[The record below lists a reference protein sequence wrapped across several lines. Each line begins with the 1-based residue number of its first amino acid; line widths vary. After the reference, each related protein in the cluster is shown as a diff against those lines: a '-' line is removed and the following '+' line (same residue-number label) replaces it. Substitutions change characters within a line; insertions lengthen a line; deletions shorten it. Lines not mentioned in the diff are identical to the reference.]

1 MNHVQF
7 DLIIVGAGI
16 LGLSAAIQAQEKGLK
31 VCIFEKNAEPVGATR
46 RNFGMV
52 GTSTLTHPEQQ
63 WRKYALET
71 RSFYQRIQAETDI
84 SFAQRQSVY
93 LANTALEWQVLNEF
107 AERANNYQIPV
118 HLLSHDELVTQF
130 SYLNP
135 EQQFQG
141 GLVFEEDYSVEPH
154 MIGQRLLAYAER
166 KGVKIYTNAC
176 VVQTQYQHEI
186 CQVRLA
192 SGEAY
197 RTNKVLICHGEIIDV
212 LYPDLLQSLNLKR
225 CGLQM
230 ALTQPFHQNLNA
242 SLYSGL
248 SISRY
253 PAFEICPSHAELV
266 KASQQGF
273 IKEFGI
279 HILIKQ
285 NEFGELIV
293 GDSHEY
299 HSIDEAPQFEQREE
313 INEFIQAYCHEKL
326 GLTLPPIQKRWNGY
340 YLTHEHE
347 LACITEAEKNIFLVS
362 AIAGKGM
369 TTGAGFMKEVLE
381 QNIY

>member
-1 MNHVQF
+1 MNNAQF
-7 DLIIVGAGI
+7 DLIVVGAGI

-31 VCIFEKNAEPVGATR
+31 VCIFEKNAQPVGATR

-84 SFAQRQSVY
+84 SFAQRQGMY

-118 HLLSHDELVTQF
+118 HLRSHDELVTQF

-135 EQQFQG
+135 SQQFQG

-154 MIGQRLLAYAER
+154 VVGQRLLAYAES
-166 KGVKIYTNAC
+166 KGVEIYTNAC
-176 VVQTQYQHEI
+176 VVQTQYQRES
-186 CQVRLA
+186 CRVSLA
-192 SGEAY
+192 NGVTY
-197 RTNKVLICHGEIIDV
+197 RANKVLICHGEVIDV

-230 ALTQPFHQNLNA
+230 ALTQPFQQKLNA

-369 TTGAGFMKEVLE
+369 TTGAGFMKEVLT

>member
-84 SFAQRQSVY
+84 SFAQRQGVY

-107 AERANNYQIPV
+107 AERASNYQIPV
-118 HLLSHDELVTQF
+118 HLRSHDELVTQF
-130 SYLNP
+130 SYLKP

-154 MIGQRLLAYAER
+154 LIGQRLLAYAESQ
-166 KGVKIYTNAC
+166 GVEIYTNAC
-176 VVQTQYQHEI
+176 VVQTQYQYES
-186 CQVRLA
+186 CLVRLA
-192 SGEAY
+192 SGVTY
-197 RTNKVLICHGEIIDV
+197 RANKVLICHGEVIDV

-230 ALTQPFHQNLNA
+230 ALTQRFYQKLNA

-326 GLTLPPIQKRWNGY
+326 GLNLPPIQKRWNGY

-369 TTGAGFMKEVLE
+369 TTGAGFMKEILE

>member
-7 DLIIVGAGI
+7 DLIVVGAGI
-16 LGLSAAIQAQEKGLK
+16 LGLSAAIQAQEQGLK
-31 VCIFEKNAEPVGATR
+31 VCIFEKNAKPVGATR

-63 WRKYALET
+63 WRNYALET
-71 RSFYQRIQAETDI
+71 RSFYQRIQAEIDI
-84 SFAQRQSVY
+84 SFEQRQGVY

-107 AERANNYQIPV
+107 AERADKYQIPV
-118 HLLSHDELVTQF
+118 HLLSHDELTTQF

-135 EQQFQG
+135 EQRFQG
-141 GLVFEEDYSVEPH
+141 GLIFEEDYSVEPH
-154 MIGQRLLAYAER
+154 VIGQRLLAYAQR
-166 KGVKIYTNAC
+166 KGVVIYTNAC
-176 VVQTQYQHEI
+176 VVQTEYQQKN
-186 CQVRLA
+186 CQVHLA
-192 SGEAY
+192 NGEIYQA
-197 RTNKVLICHGEIIDV
+197 NKVLICHGEVIDV
-212 LYPDLLQSLNLKR
+212 LYPELLQSLNLKR

-230 ALTQPFHQNLNA
+230 ALTQPFQQKLNA

-253 PAFEICPSHAELV
+253 PAFEICPSHHELV
-266 KASQQGF
+266 QASQQGL
-273 IKEFGI
+273 IKQFGI

-299 HSIDEAPQFEQREE
+299 HPLDETPQFEQRED
-313 INEFIQAYCHEKL
+313 INEFIQAYCHKKL

-347 LACITEAEKNIFLVS
+347 LACVTEAEKNIFLVS

-369 TTGAGFMKEVLE
+369 TTGAGFIKEVLE
-381 QNIY
+381 QNIF

>member
-1 MNHVQF
+1 MNNAQF
-7 DLIIVGAGI
+7 DLIVVGAGI
-16 LGLSAAIQAQEKGLK
+16 LGLSAAIQAQEQGLK
-31 VCIFEKNAEPVGATR
+31 VCIFEKNAKPVGATR

-71 RSFYQRIQAETDI
+71 RSFYQRIQTETDI
-84 SFAQRQSVY
+84 SFAQRQGVY

-118 HLLSHDELVTQF
+118 HLLKHDELVTQF

-135 EQQFQG
+135 AQQFQG

-154 MIGQRLLAYAER
+154 VVGQRLLAYAQSQ
-166 KGVKIYTNAC
+166 GVEIYTNAC
-176 VVQTQYQHEI
+176 VVQTQYQQES

-197 RTNKVLICHGEIIDV
+197 RANKVLICHGEVIDV

-299 HSIDEAPQFEQREE
+299 YSINEAPQFEQREE
-313 INEFIQAYCHEKL
+313 INEFIQTYCHEKL
-326 GLTLPPIQKRWNGY
+326 GLNLPPIQKRWNGY

-347 LACITEAEKNIFLVS
+347 LACVTEAEKISFW
-362 AIAGKGM
+362 
-369 TTGAGFMKEVLE
+369 
-381 QNIY
+381 

>member
-1 MNHVQF
+1 
-7 DLIIVGAGI
+7 
-16 LGLSAAIQAQEKGLK
+16 
-31 VCIFEKNAEPVGATR
+31 
-46 RNFGMV
+46 
-52 GTSTLTHPEQQ
+52 
-63 WRKYALET
+63 
-71 RSFYQRIQAETDI
+71 
-84 SFAQRQSVY
+84 
-93 LANTALEWQVLNEF
+93 
-107 AERANNYQIPV
+107 
-118 HLLSHDELVTQF
+118 
-130 SYLNP
+130 
-135 EQQFQG
+135 
-141 GLVFEEDYSVEPH
+141 
-154 MIGQRLLAYAER
+154 
-166 KGVKIYTNAC
+166 
-176 VVQTQYQHEI
+176 
-186 CQVRLA
+186 
-192 SGEAY
+192 
-197 RTNKVLICHGEIIDV
+197 
-212 LYPDLLQSLNLKR
+212 
-225 CGLQM
+225 M
-230 ALTQPFHQNLNA
+230 ALTQPFQQKLNA

-266 KASQQGF
+266 RASQQGL

-340 YLTHEHE
+340 YLTHEHD
-347 LACITEAEKNIFLVS
+347 LACVTEAEKNIFLVS

-369 TTGAGFMKEVLE
+369 TTGAGFMKEVLA

>member
-7 DLIIVGAGI
+7 DLIVVGAGI
-16 LGLSAAIQAQEKGLK
+16 LGLSAAIQAQEQGLK
-31 VCIFEKNAEPVGATR
+31 VCIFEKNAKPVGATH

-84 SFAQRQSVY
+84 SFEQRQGVY

-107 AERANNYQIPV
+107 AERANKYQIPV
-118 HLLSHDELVTQF
+118 HLRSHDELVTQF

-135 EQQFQG
+135 AQQFQG

-154 MIGQRLLAYAER
+154 VVGQRLLAYAQSQ
-166 KGVKIYTNAC
+166 GVEIYTNAC
-176 VVQTQYQHEI
+176 VVQTQYQQES

-197 RTNKVLICHGEIIDV
+197 RANKVLICHGEIIDV

-230 ALTQPFHQNLNA
+230 ALTQQFHQKLNA

-299 HSIDEAPQFEQREE
+299 HSINEAPQFEQREE

-347 LACITEAEKNIFLVS
+347 LACVTEAEKNIFLVS

-369 TTGAGFMKEVLE
+369 TTGAGFMKEILE

>member
-1 MNHVQF
+1 MNNVQF
-7 DLIIVGAGI
+7 DLIIIGTGI
-16 LGLSAAIQAQEKGLK
+16 LGLSAAIQAQEQGLK
-31 VCIFEKNAEPVGATR
+31 VCIFEKNAKPVGATR

-52 GTSTLTHPEQQ
+52 GTSTLTHPEQL

-84 SFAQRQSVY
+84 SFEQRQGIY

-107 AERANNYQIPV
+107 SERAGRYQIPV
-118 HLLSHDELVTQF
+118 HLLSHKELTTQF

-141 GLVFEEDYSVEPH
+141 GLVFEEDYSIEPH
-154 MIGQRLLAYAER
+154 VIGQRLLAHAES
-166 KGVKIYTNAC
+166 KGVVIYTNAC
-176 VVQTQYQHEI
+176 VVQTKYQQEK
-186 CQVRLA
+186 CQVHLA
-192 SGEAY
+192 NGEIY
-197 RTNKVLICHGEIIDV
+197 RANKVLICHGEVIDI
-212 LYPDLLQSLNLKR
+212 LYPELLQRLNLKR

-230 ALTQPFHQNLNA
+230 ALTQPFQQKLNA

-253 PAFEICPSHAELV
+253 PAFEICPSHDELI

-273 IKEFGI
+273 VKEFGI

-299 HSIDEAPQFEQREE
+299 HPLDEAPQFEQRED
-313 INEFIQAYCHEKL
+313 INQFIQAYCHEKL

-347 LACITEAEKNIFLVS
+347 LACVTEAEKNIFLVS

-369 TTGAGFMKEVLE
+369 TTGAGFIKEVLE

>member
-1 MNHVQF
+1 MNNAKF
-7 DLIIVGAGI
+7 DLIVVGAGI
-16 LGLSAAIQAQEKGLK
+16 LGLSAAIQAQEHGLK
-31 VCIFEKNAEPVGATR
+31 VCIFEKNAQPVGATR

-63 WRKYALET
+63 WRNYALET

-84 SFAQRQSVY
+84 SFAQRQGVY

-107 AERANNYQIPV
+107 AERASNYQIPV
-118 HLLSHDELVTQF
+118 HLRSHDELVTQF

-154 MIGQRLLAYAER
+154 VVGQRLLAYAQR

-197 RTNKVLICHGEIIDV
+197 RANKVLICHGEIIDV

-230 ALTQPFHQNLNA
+230 AMTQRFRQNLNA

-253 PAFEICPSHAELV
+253 PAFEICPSLAELI

-299 HSIDEAPQFEQREE
+299 HPINEAPQFEQREE
-313 INEFIQAYCHEKL
+313 INEFIQAYCYEKL

-347 LACITEAEKNIFLVS
+347 LACVTEAEKNIFLVS

-369 TTGAGFMKEVLE
+369 TTGAGFMKKVLE

>member
-7 DLIIVGAGI
+7 DLIVVGAGI
-16 LGLSAAIQAQEKGLK
+16 LGLSAAIQAQEQGLK
-31 VCIFEKNAEPVGATR
+31 VCIFEKNAKPVGATH

-84 SFAQRQSVY
+84 SFEQRQGVY

-107 AERANNYQIPV
+107 AERANKYQIPV
-118 HLLSHDELVTQF
+118 HLFSHDELVTQF

-135 EQQFQG
+135 SQQFQG

-154 MIGQRLLAYAER
+154 LIGQRLLAYAQS
-166 KGVKIYTNAC
+166 KGVEIYTNAC

-197 RTNKVLICHGEIIDV
+197 RANKVLICHGEIIDV
-212 LYPDLLQSLNLKR
+212 LYPDLLQRLNLKR

-230 ALTQPFHQNLNA
+230 ALTQRFHQKLNA

-299 HSIDEAPQFEQREE
+299 HSINEAPQFEQREE

>member
-1 MNHVQF
+1 MNNAQF
-7 DLIIVGAGI
+7 DLIVAGAGI
-16 LGLSAAIQAQEKGLK
+16 LGLSAAIQAQEQGLK
-31 VCIFEKNAEPVGATR
+31 VCIFEKNAKPVGATH
-46 RNFGMV
+46 RNFGIV

-84 SFAQRQSVY
+84 SFEQRQGVY

-107 AERANNYQIPV
+107 AERANSYQIPV
-118 HLLSHDELVTQF
+118 HLFSHEELVTQF

-135 EQQFQG
+135 SQQFQG

-154 MIGQRLLAYAER
+154 VIGQRLLAYAER

-197 RTNKVLICHGEIIDV
+197 RANKVLICHGEVIDV

-299 HSIDEAPQFEQREE
+299 HSINEAPQFEQREE

-347 LACITEAEKNIFLVS
+347 LACVTEAEKNIFLVS

-369 TTGAGFMKEVLE
+369 TTGAGFMKEILE

>member
-1 MNHVQF
+1 MNNTQF
-7 DLIIVGAGI
+7 DLIVVGAGI
-16 LGLSAAIQAQEKGLK
+16 LGLSAAIQAQEQGLK
-31 VCIFEKNAEPVGATR
+31 VCIFEKNAKPVGATR

-84 SFAQRQSVY
+84 SFAQRQGIY

-107 AERANNYQIPV
+107 AEHVNNYQIPV
-118 HLLSHDELVTQF
+118 HLRSHDELVTQF

-154 MIGQRLLAYAER
+154 VIGQRLLAYAER
-166 KGVKIYTNAC
+166 KGVEIYTNAC
-176 VVQTQYQHEI
+176 VVQTQYQHGS
-186 CQVRLA
+186 CHVRLA
-192 SGEAY
+192 SGVTYQA
-197 RTNKVLICHGEIIDV
+197 NKVLICHGEIIDV

-230 ALTQPFHQNLNA
+230 ALTQPFQQKLNA

-273 IKEFGI
+273 IQEFGI

-299 HSIDEAPQFEQREE
+299 HSINEAPQFEQREE
-313 INEFIQAYCHEKL
+313 INEFIQTYCHEKL

-347 LACITEAEKNIFLVS
+347 LACITEAEHLSGECNCR
-362 AIAGKGM
+362 
-369 TTGAGFMKEVLE
+369 
-381 QNIY
+381 

>member
-1 MNHVQF
+1 MNNAQF
-7 DLIIVGAGI
+7 DLIVVGAGI
-16 LGLSAAIQAQEKGLK
+16 LGLSAAIQAQEQGLK
-31 VCIFEKNAEPVGATR
+31 VCVFEKNAKPVGATR

-63 WRKYALET
+63 WRNYALET

-84 SFAQRQSVY
+84 SFEQRQGVY

-107 AERANNYQIPV
+107 AERAGQYQIPV
-118 HLLSHDELVTQF
+118 HLLNSGQLTTQF

-135 EQQFQG
+135 QQQFQG
-141 GLVFEEDYSVEPH
+141 GLVFQEDYSVEPH
-154 MIGQRLLAYAER
+154 VIGQRLLAYAQR
-166 KGVKIYTNAC
+166 KGVVIYTNAC
-176 VVQTQYQHEI
+176 VVQTEYQHGS

-192 SGEAY
+192 SGETY
-197 RTNKVLICHGEIIDV
+197 RANKVLICHGEVIDV
-212 LYPDLLQSLNLKR
+212 LYPELLQSLNLKR

-230 ALTQPFHQNLNA
+230 ALTQPFQQKLNA

-253 PAFEICPSHAELV
+253 PAFEICPSHHELV
-266 KASQQGF
+266 KASQQGL

-285 NEFGELIV
+285 NKFGELIV

-299 HSIDEAPQFEQREE
+299 HPLNEAPQFEQRED
-313 INEFIQAYCHEKL
+313 IYQFIQAYCHEKL
-326 GLTLPPIQKRWNGY
+326 GLALPPIQKRWNGY

-347 LACITEAEKNIFLVS
+347 LACVTEAEKNIFLVS

-369 TTGAGFMKEVLE
+369 TTGAGFIKEVLE

>member
-1 MNHVQF
+1 MNNAQF
-7 DLIIVGAGI
+7 DLIVVGAGI
-16 LGLSAAIQAQEKGLK
+16 LGLSAAIQAQEQGLK
-31 VCIFEKNAEPVGATR
+31 VCIFEKNAKLVGATR

-84 SFAQRQSVY
+84 SFAQRQGVY
-93 LANTALEWQVLNEF
+93 LANMALEWQVLNEF

-118 HLLSHDELVTQF
+118 HLLKHEELVTQF

-135 EQQFQG
+135 SQQFQG

-154 MIGQRLLAYAER
+154 VIGQRLLAYAER

-176 VVQTQYQHEI
+176 VVQTQYQQES

-192 SGEAY
+192 SSETY
-197 RTNKVLICHGEIIDV
+197 RANKVLICHGEVIDV

-266 KASQQGF
+266 KTSQQGF

-299 HSIDEAPQFEQREE
+299 HSINEAPQFEQREE

-347 LACITEAEKNIFLVS
+347 LACVTEAEKNIFLVS

-369 TTGAGFMKEVLE
+369 TTGAGFMKEILE

>member
-7 DLIIVGAGI
+7 DLIVVGAGI
-16 LGLSAAIQAQEKGLK
+16 LGLSAAIQAQEQGLK
-31 VCIFEKNAEPVGATR
+31 VCIFEKNAKPVGATH

-84 SFAQRQSVY
+84 SFAQRQGVY

-107 AERANNYQIPV
+107 AERASNYQIPV
-118 HLLSHDELVTQF
+118 HLQSHDELITQF

-154 MIGQRLLAYAER
+154 VVGQRLLAYAER

-197 RTNKVLICHGEIIDV
+197 RANKVLICHGEVIDI

-230 ALTQPFHQNLNA
+230 ALTQRFHQNLNA

-253 PAFEICPSHAELV
+253 PAFEICPSHTELV

-299 HSIDEAPQFEQREE
+299 HSINEAPQFEQREE

-340 YLTHEHE
+340 YLTHEDE
-347 LACITEAEKNIFLVS
+347 LACVTEAEKNIFLVS

>member
-1 MNHVQF
+1 MNNAQF

-16 LGLSAAIQAQEKGLK
+16 LGLSAAIQAQEQGLK
-31 VCIFEKNAEPVGATR
+31 VCIFEKNAKPVGATR
-46 RNFGMV
+46 RNFGKV

-84 SFAQRQSVY
+84 SFEQRQGVY
-93 LANTALEWQVLNEF
+93 LANTSLEWQVLNEF

-118 HLLSHDELVTQF
+118 HLLNHDELVTQF

-141 GLVFEEDYSVEPH
+141 GLIFEEDYSVEPH
-154 MIGQRLLAYAER
+154 VIGQQLLAYAER
-166 KGVKIYTNAC
+166 KGVEIYTNAC
-176 VVQTQYQHEI
+176 VVQTQYQHES

-192 SGEAY
+192 NGEVY
-197 RTNKVLICHGEIIDV
+197 RVNKVLICHGEIIDV
-212 LYPDLLQSLNLKR
+212 LYPELLQSLNLKR

-230 ALTQPFHQNLNA
+230 ALTHRFHQNLNA
-242 SLYSGL
+242 SIYSGL

-266 KASQQGF
+266 KASQQGL

-299 HSIDEAPQFEQREE
+299 HSINEAPQFEQREE

-340 YLTHEHE
+340 YLTHEHD
-347 LACITEAEKNIFLVS
+347 LACVTEAEKNIFLVS

-369 TTGAGFMKEVLE
+369 TTGAGFMKEVLI

>member
-7 DLIIVGAGI
+7 DLIVVGAGI
-16 LGLSAAIQAQEKGLK
+16 LGLSAAIQAQEQGLK
-31 VCIFEKNAEPVGATR
+31 VCIFEKNAKPVGATH

-84 SFAQRQSVY
+84 SFEQRQGVY

-107 AERANNYQIPV
+107 AERANKYQIPV
-118 HLLSHDELVTQF
+118 HLLKHDELVTQF

-135 EQQFQG
+135 SQQFQG

-154 MIGQRLLAYAER
+154 VIGQRLLAYAER
-166 KGVKIYTNAC
+166 NGVEIYTNAC
-176 VVQTQYQHEI
+176 VVQTQYQQES

-230 ALTQPFHQNLNA
+230 ALTQRFHQKLNA

-299 HSIDEAPQFEQREE
+299 HSINEAPQFEQREE
-313 INEFIQAYCHEKL
+313 INEFIQAYCHEKV

-347 LACITEAEKNIFLVS
+347 LACVTEAEKNIFLVS

-369 TTGAGFMKEVLE
+369 TTGAGFMKEILE

>member
-1 MNHVQF
+1 MNNAQF
-7 DLIIVGAGI
+7 DLIVVGAGI
-16 LGLSAAIQAQEKGLK
+16 LGLSAAIQAQEQGLK
-31 VCIFEKNAEPVGATR
+31 VCIFEKNAKPVGATR

-84 SFAQRQSVY
+84 SFEQRQGVY

-107 AERANNYQIPV
+107 AERANSYQIPV
-118 HLLSHDELVTQF
+118 HLFSHEELVTQF

-135 EQQFQG
+135 SQQFQG

-154 MIGQRLLAYAER
+154 VIGQRLLAYAER
-166 KGVKIYTNAC
+166 NGVKIYTNAC
-176 VVQTQYQHEI
+176 VVQTQYQKES

-197 RTNKVLICHGEIIDV
+197 RANKVLICHGEVIDV

-253 PAFEICPSHAELV
+253 PAFEICPSHTELV
-266 KASQQGF
+266 KASQKGF

-299 HSIDEAPQFEQREE
+299 HFINEAPQFEQREE
-313 INEFIQAYCHEKL
+313 INEFIQTYCRQKL

-347 LACITEAEKNIFLVS
+347 LACVAEAE
-362 AIAGKGM
+362 
-369 TTGAGFMKEVLE
+369 
-381 QNIY
+381 

>member
-1 MNHVQF
+1 MNNAQF
-7 DLIIVGAGI
+7 DLIVVGAGI
-16 LGLSAAIQAQEKGLK
+16 LGLSAGIQAQEQGLK
-31 VCIFEKNAEPVGATR
+31 VCIFEKNAKPVGATH

-52 GTSTLTHPEQQ
+52 GTSTLIHPEQQ

-84 SFAQRQSVY
+84 SFAQRQGVY

-118 HLLSHDELVTQF
+118 HLRSHDELVTQF

-154 MIGQRLLAYAER
+154 VIGQRLLAYAE
-166 KGVKIYTNAC
+166 KNGVEIYTNAC
-176 VVQTQYQHEI
+176 VVQTQYQHES
-186 CQVRLA
+186 CLVRLA

-197 RTNKVLICHGEIIDV
+197 RANKVLICHGEIIDV
-212 LYPDLLQSLNLKR
+212 LYPDLLRSLNLKR

-230 ALTQPFHQNLNA
+230 ALTQRFHQKLNA

-299 HSIDEAPQFEQREE
+299 HSINEAPQFEQREE

-340 YLTHEHE
+340 YLTHEDE
-347 LACITEAEKNIFLVS
+347 LACVTEAEKNIFLVS

>member
-7 DLIIVGAGI
+7 DLIVVGAGI
-16 LGLSAAIQAQEKGLK
+16 LGLSAAIQAQEQGLK
-31 VCIFEKNAEPVGATR
+31 VCIFEKNAKPVGATH

-63 WRKYALET
+63 WRKSALET

-84 SFAQRQSVY
+84 SFEQRQGVY

-107 AERANNYQIPV
+107 AERANSYQIPV
-118 HLLSHDELVTQF
+118 HLFSHEELVTQF

-154 MIGQRLLAYAER
+154 VIGQRLLAYAKR

-197 RTNKVLICHGEIIDV
+197 RANKVLICHGEIIDV

-230 ALTQPFHQNLNA
+230 ALTQRFHQKLNA

-299 HSIDEAPQFEQREE
+299 HSINEAPQFEQREE
-313 INEFIQAYCHEKL
+313 INEFIQTYCHEKV

>member
-1 MNHVQF
+1 MNNAQF
-7 DLIIVGAGI
+7 DLIVVGAGI

-31 VCIFEKNAEPVGATR
+31 VCIFEKNAQPVGATR

-84 SFAQRQSVY
+84 SFAQRQGVY
-93 LANTALEWQVLNEF
+93 LANTALEWKVLNEF
-107 AERANNYQIPV
+107 AERASNYQIPV
-118 HLLSHDELVTQF
+118 HLRSHDELVTQF

-135 EQQFQG
+135 SQQFQG

-154 MIGQRLLAYAER
+154 VIGQRLLAYAE
-166 KGVKIYTNAC
+166 KNGVEIYTNAC
-176 VVQTQYQHEI
+176 VVQTQYQHES
-186 CQVRLA
+186 CLVRLA

-197 RTNKVLICHGEIIDV
+197 RANKVLICHGEVIDV

-230 ALTQPFHQNLNA
+230 AMTQRFRQNLNA

-253 PAFEICPSHAELV
+253 PAFEICPSLAELI

-299 HSIDEAPQFEQREE
+299 HPINEAPQFEQREE
-313 INEFIQAYCHEKL
+313 INEFIQAYCYEKL

-347 LACITEAEKNIFLVS
+347 LACVTEAEKNIFLVS

-369 TTGAGFMKEVLE
+369 TTGAGFMKEILE

>member
-1 MNHVQF
+1 MNNAQF
-7 DLIIVGAGI
+7 DLIVVGAGI

-31 VCIFEKNAEPVGATR
+31 VCIFEKNAKPVGATR
-46 RNFGMV
+46 CNFGMV

-84 SFAQRQSVY
+84 SFAQRQGVY

-107 AERANNYQIPV
+107 AERASNYQIPV
-118 HLLSHDELVTQF
+118 HLRSHDELVTQF

-135 EQQFQG
+135 SQHFQG

-154 MIGQRLLAYAER
+154 VIGQRLLAYAE
-166 KGVKIYTNAC
+166 KNGVEIYTNAC
-176 VVQTQYQHEI
+176 VVQTQYQRES
-186 CQVRLA
+186 CLVRLA

-197 RTNKVLICHGEIIDV
+197 RANKVLICHGEIIDV

-230 ALTQPFHQNLNA
+230 ALTQRFRQNLNA

-253 PAFEICPSHAELV
+253 PAFEICPSHVELV

-313 INEFIQAYCHEKL
+313 INEFIQAYCYEKL

-347 LACITEAEKNIFLVS
+347 LACVTEAEKNIFLVS

-369 TTGAGFMKEVLE
+369 TTGAGFIKEVLE

>member
-1 MNHVQF
+1 MSKTQF
-7 DLIIVGAGI
+7 DLIVVGAGI
-16 LGLSAAIQAQEKGLK
+16 LGLSAAIQAQEQGLK
-31 VCIFEKNAEPVGATR
+31 VCIFEKNAKPGGPPR

-71 RSFYQRIQAETDI
+71 RSFYQRIQTETDI
-84 SFAQRQSVY
+84 SFAQRQGIY

-118 HLLSHDELVTQF
+118 HLLNHDELVTQF

-135 EQQFQG
+135 AQQFQG

-154 MIGQRLLAYAER
+154 VVGQRLLAYAQSQ
-166 KGVKIYTNAC
+166 GVEIYTNAC
-176 VVQTQYQHEI
+176 VVQTQYQQGS

-192 SGEAY
+192 SGETY
-197 RTNKVLICHGEIIDV
+197 RANKVLICHGEVIDV

-299 HSIDEAPQFEQREE
+299 HSINEAPQFEQREE
-313 INEFIQAYCHEKL
+313 INEFIQTYCHEKV

-369 TTGAGFMKEVLE
+369 TTGAGFMKDVLE

>member
-1 MNHVQF
+1 MNNAQF
-7 DLIIVGAGI
+7 DLIVVGAGI
-16 LGLSAAIQAQEKGLK
+16 LGLSAAIQAQEQCLK
-31 VCIFEKNAEPVGATR
+31 VCIFEKNAQPVGATR

-84 SFAQRQSVY
+84 SFAQRQGVY

-118 HLLSHDELVTQF
+118 YLRSHDELVTQF

-154 MIGQRLLAYAER
+154 VIGQRLLAYAER

-176 VVQTQYQHEI
+176 VVQTQYQYES
-186 CQVRLA
+186 CLVRLA
-192 SGEAY
+192 SGVTY
-197 RTNKVLICHGEIIDV
+197 RANKVLICHGEVIDV
-212 LYPDLLQSLNLKR
+212 LYPELLQSLKLKR

-230 ALTQPFHQNLNA
+230 ALTQPFQQKLNA

-299 HSIDEAPQFEQREE
+299 HPINEPPQFEQREE

-340 YLTHEHE
+340 YLTHEDE
-347 LACITEAEKNIFLVS
+347 LACVTEAEKNIFLVS

-369 TTGAGFMKEVLE
+369 TTGAGFMKEILE

>member
-1 MNHVQF
+1 MNNAKF
-7 DLIIVGAGI
+7 DLIVVGAGI

-31 VCIFEKNAEPVGATR
+31 VCIFEKNAQPVGATR

-71 RSFYQRIQAETDI
+71 RSFYQRIQTEIDI
-84 SFAQRQSVY
+84 SFAQRQGVY

-118 HLLSHDELVTQF
+118 HLLKHDELVTQF

-135 EQQFQG
+135 TQHFQG

-154 MIGQRLLAYAER
+154 VIGQRLLAYAQR
-166 KGVKIYTNAC
+166 NGVEIYTNAC
-176 VVQTQYQHEI
+176 VVQTQYQYES
-186 CQVRLA
+186 CVVRLA
-192 SGEAY
+192 SGVTY
-197 RTNKVLICHGEIIDV
+197 RANKVLICHGEVIDV

-230 ALTQPFHQNLNA
+230 ALTQRFYQKLNA

-299 HSIDEAPQFEQREE
+299 HSINEAPQFEQREE
-313 INEFIQAYCHEKL
+313 INEFIQDYCYEKL

-369 TTGAGFMKEVLE
+369 TTGAGFMKEILE

>member
-7 DLIIVGAGI
+7 NLIVVGAGI
-16 LGLSAAIQAQEKGLK
+16 LGLSAAIQAQEQGLK
-31 VCIFEKNAEPVGATR
+31 VCIFEKNAKPVGATR

-63 WRKYALET
+63 WRNYALET

-84 SFAQRQSVY
+84 SFEQRQGVY

-107 AERANNYQIPV
+107 AECANNYQIPV
-118 HLLSHDELVTQF
+118 HLLSHDELTTQF

-141 GLVFEEDYSVEPH
+141 GLIFEEDYSVEPH
-154 MIGQRLLAYAER
+154 VIGQRLLAYAQR
-166 KGVKIYTNAC
+166 KGVVIYTNAC
-176 VVQTQYQHEI
+176 VVQTEYQQKNCRVHLANGEI
-186 CQVRLA
+186 YQA
-192 SGEAY
+192 
-197 RTNKVLICHGEIIDV
+197 NKVLICHGEVIDV
-212 LYPDLLQSLNLKR
+212 LYPELLQSLNLKR

-230 ALTQPFHQNLNA
+230 ALTQPFQQKLNA

-253 PAFEICPSHAELV
+253 PAFEICPSHHELV
-266 KASQQGF
+266 QASQQGL

-299 HSIDEAPQFEQREE
+299 HPLDEAPQFEQRED
-313 INEFIQAYCHEKL
+313 INEFIQAYCHKKL

-340 YLTHEHE
+340 YLSHEHE
-347 LACITEAEKNIFLVS
+347 LACVTEAEKNIFLVS

-369 TTGAGFMKEVLE
+369 TTGAGFIKEVLE
-381 QNIY
+381 QNIF

>member
-1 MNHVQF
+1 MNNAQF
-7 DLIIVGAGI
+7 DLIVVGAGI

-31 VCIFEKNAEPVGATR
+31 VCIFEKNAKPVGATH

-84 SFAQRQSVY
+84 SFAQRQGVY
-93 LANTALEWQVLNEF
+93 LANTALEWKVLNEF
-107 AERANNYQIPV
+107 AERASNYQIPV
-118 HLLSHDELVTQF
+118 HLRSHDELVTQF

-135 EQQFQG
+135 SQQFQG

-154 MIGQRLLAYAER
+154 VIGQRLLAYAE
-166 KGVKIYTNAC
+166 KNGVEIYTNAC
-176 VVQTQYQHEI
+176 VVQTQYQHES
-186 CQVRLA
+186 CLVRLA

-197 RTNKVLICHGEIIDV
+197 RANKVLICHGEVIDV

-230 ALTQPFHQNLNA
+230 AMTQRFRQNLNA

-253 PAFEICPSHAELV
+253 PAFEICPSLAELI

-299 HSIDEAPQFEQREE
+299 HPINEAPQFEQREE
-313 INEFIQAYCHEKL
+313 INEFIQAYCYEKL

-347 LACITEAEKNIFLVS
+347 LACVTEAEKNIFLVS

-369 TTGAGFMKEVLE
+369 TTGAGFMKEILE